1 MILQGVFKM
10 FFLKAV
16 LVVLSLIVL
25 YVVLNDVSN
34 FEERSVTTHA
44 VHSNR

>member
-1 MILQGVFKM
+1 M

-25 YVVLNDVSN
+25 NVVLNDVSN

>member
-1 MILQGVFKM
+1 M
-10 FFLKAV
+10 FFIKSLLV
-16 LVVLSLIVL
+16 ILSLVVLYI
-25 YVVLNDVSN
+25 VLNDVSN

>member
-1 MILQGVFKM
+1 M

>member
-44 VHSNR
+44 VHSHR

>member
-1 MILQGVFKM
+1 M

-25 YVVLNDVSN
+25 YVVLDDVSN